1 MSKTHFKLVGIEL
14 TPPHI
19 KVYIQKNILSY
30 MSLNHWV
37 EKLVLYTTLN
47 SISNAAQLN
56 IRLKPKA
63 RI

>member
-1 MSKTHFKLVGIEL
+1 
-14 TPPHI
+14 
-19 KVYIQKNILSY
+19 
-30 MSLNHWV
+30 MSLNLWV

-63 RI
+63 CI